1 MNRNAEHCPDP
12 TPGAAWENICKD
24 TRRKEAASLLQI
36 SILVPILRQIADWAG
51 FEIIGR
57 IPLREK
63 STGKEFR

>member
-1 MNRNAEHCPDP
+1 MRTLIKAHGSDIDINGDDY
-12 TPGAAWENICKD
+12 AAVSY
-24 TRRKEAASLLQI
+24 THL
-36 SILVPILRQIADWAG
+36 ILRQIADWAG